1 MFENAGQKIKKIAI
15 ITFWITV
22 VASVILAF
30 ALGWEKEYHSYYYYS
45 GGYYTT
51 EFNAEY
57 FFGFLIGV
65 PLVMYIETLFLV
77 AFGNL
82 VENTQTI
89 KEKMTAPQD
98 HSSEDNT

>member
-15 ITFWITV
+15 ITFWIAV

-30 ALGWEKEYHSYYYYS
+30 ALGWEKEYHSYYFSS